1 VTPNPAPHDGVGEP
15 ARRHSILRELRSWP
29 TLVLSLVCVV
39 LAIPVAIALTPA
51 QRVVVAGQEVFVGAR
66 RPTLSLSG
74 PAQLAQIGNTELDIV
89 PLRVIGPLR
98 PRLTIGPI
106 SRNAAAAEV
115 LDPAR
120 NHNAGNEAVAAL
132 VGGFVRWFVWA
143 TVIMLAMTT
152 AILAVAGCARL
163 LLALRQGRYFSGT
176 DPITHAWR
184 DTRSQV
190 SGMAI
195 GAISLTLVVWLASGA
210 LAYSGAVHGLQKVRS
225 LSDLVGTYYLSPSP
239 VGPKVS
245 GYVGAVIG
253 DSRASRVGGPVVP
266 DPTPDDKACER
277 STDSLANE
285 IGDVVG
291 GPVLN
296 LACPSASIARGLR
309 GAQVQNGRTLPP
321 QIGLLKQAED
331 LKFVVVVIGPNDL
344 YWTDFLRYC
353 YGVDNCQDRL
363 TQGEFDYRL
372 AAFDSDYGNLLTDLN
387 DLPGQPQ
394 VIIVTA
400 YDLFA
405 PKANCPDARA
415 PGTKRGISDANVA
428 LLSSRTRQL
437 NDVLVAG
444 ATKYGFAVAQPHL
457 TPLCAPT
464 PDGLG
469 PDIQGLSEPNPFH
482 PTATG
487 MLRMG
492 AVVARVVKHE

>member
-1 VTPNPAPHDGVGEP
+1 V
-15 ARRHSILRELRSWP
+15 
-29 TLVLSLVCVV
+29 VLSVVCAL

-66 RPTLSLSG
+66 RPTVSISG

-89 PLRVIGPLR
+89 ALQVYGPLR

-106 SRNAAAAEV
+106 QRNAAAAQV
-115 LDPAR
+115 LDPATS
-120 NHNAGNEAVAAL
+120 HAAGDQAVAAL
-132 VGGFVRWFVWA
+132 VGGFVRWFIWA
-143 TVIMLAMTT
+143 TVILLAMTT
-152 AILAVAGCARL
+152 GALAVAGCFRL
-163 LLALRQGRYFSGT
+163 LLALRQGRYFAGHVPT
-176 DPITHAWR
+176 QVWR
-184 DTRSQV
+184 DTRSQI
-190 SGMAI
+190 SGMAV
-195 GAISLTLVVWLASGA
+195 GAISLTLVVWLVSGA

-253 DSRASRVGGPVVP
+253 DSRASRVGGPIVP
-266 DPTPDDKACER
+266 DPTPDDAACDR
-277 STDSLANE
+277 STDSLAAE
-285 IGDVVG
+285 VGAFVG
-291 GPVLN
+291 GRVLN
-296 LACPSASIARGLR
+296 LACPSASISRGLR
-309 GAQVQNGRTLPP
+309 GSQVQKDHLLPP

-372 AAFDSDYGNLLTDLN
+372 AAFDSEYGNLLIDLKN
-387 DLPGQPQ
+387 LPGSPQ
-394 VIIVTA
+394 VIVVTA

-405 PKANCPDARA
+405 AKANCPDARA
-415 PGTKRGISDANVA
+415 PGTRRGISDANVA

-437 NDVLVAG
+437 NDVLMAG
-444 ATKYGFAVAQPHL
+444 ADKYGFDVAAPHL
-457 TPLCAPT
+457 TALCEPT

-487 MLRMG
+487 MIRMA
-492 AVVARVVKHE
+492 AVVARVIKHE